1 MEDNKTNKQKGY
13 DNLIPFKKGDPNINR
28 SGRPRKPTLL
38 LKEICGYSG
47 SEINETIKTLLAMKQ
62 DELKG
67 IIENKDATVL
77 ELWIARAI
85 SKGIAKGELK
95 SFMDLCNRVVGL
107 PKQQIEGKIESN
119 VIFDYEKLTDDELR
133 SIKEIQRK
141 LDISPKES
149 D

>member
-1 MEDNKTNKQKGY
+1 MENNKTSKQKGY

-28 SGRPRKPTLL
+28 NGRPRKVTLL
-38 LKEICGYSG
+38 LKEIGGYSG
-47 SEINETIKTLLAMKQ
+47 SDINETIKTLLAMNQ

-95 SFMDLCNRVVGL
+95 SFMDLCSRVFGL
-107 PKQQIEGKIESN
+107 PKQQVNVEADIEHRHITVK
-119 VIFDYEKLTDDELR
+119 VIKNENE
-133 SIKEIQRK
+133 
-141 LDISPKES
+141 
-149 D
+149 